1 MGYMSKTSATALGEI
16 GRFNPNPD
24 VNWYRSPIDRKKLAE
39 LMQRSDLRGW
49 IQTCLHLGLFF
60 ATAALAY
67 FTYLQISISN
77 WYWTT
82 PLLIVVLFTHGTIG
96 PFMGLIAI
104 HELQHRTVF
113 KTRWLN
119 DFFERVYAFISWSDY
134 IWYQESHAIHHR
146 ATCHHEYD
154 GEVLLPIRFS
164 LRRWRVWLGLLAW
177 NPQTTW
183 NRIKLV
189 WRHANGRVSGEW
201 YQHVLPASNKR
212 LRTRHR
218 RWARML
224 LVGHAS
230 LALIF
235 IVTGHWF
242 LIVVLTFGTF
252 YCGWLGFLCGLPQ
265 HYGLN
270 SDIPDFRANTRTFT
284 CSWLPAFYYWNMQY
298 HLEHHMYPAVPFFN
312 LPKLRRAIE
321 HDLPPAPH
329 GLRATWREMLDIR
342 RNALA
347 DPEFKYMPTFPTH
360 GQRLVDV
367 ATGT

>member
-1 MGYMSKTSATALGEI
+1 MAESTATMDGQR
-16 GRFNPNPD
+16 GRFDPNPN
-24 VNWYRSPIDRKKLAE
+24 VTWYRTRIDPDTLSE
-39 LMQRSDLRGW
+39 LMARSDRRGW
-49 IQTCLHLGLFF
+49 IQTLLHLGLFF
-60 ATAALAY
+60 ATAVLAY
-67 FTYLQISISN
+67 FTYLQISIAN
-77 WYWTT
+77 WYWSV
-82 PLLIVVLFTHGTIG
+82 PLLLAVLFIHGTIG

-119 DFFERVYAFISWSDY
+119 DLFERLYAFISWSDY

-146 ATCHHEYD
+146 ATCHQEYD

-177 NPQTTW
+177 NPKTTW

-189 WRHANGRVSGEW
+189 WRHANGRISGEW

-218 RWARML
+218 NFARIL
-224 LVGHAS
+224 LIGHTL
-230 LALIF
+230 LAVAF
-235 IVTGHWF
+235 IATGHWF
-242 LIVVLTFGTF
+242 LIVVFTFGTF

-284 CSWLPAFYYWNMQY
+284 CSWLPAFYYWNSSSPSNITPFRLFRLRTPRQDLFSFG
-298 HLEHHMYPAVPFFN
+298 HRGLGLSFRPATFRWHRFSAYID
-312 LPKLRRAIE
+312 AINMISGGTVS
-321 HDLPPAPH
+321 P
-329 GLRATWREMLDIR
+329 
-342 RNALA
+342 
-347 DPEFKYMPTFPTH
+347 
-360 GQRLVDV
+360 QRFQEAAVRPGYI
-367 ATGT
+367 A